1 MWKISYGL
9 FGFSNKHVDV
19 HDNPSQ
25 TLLARHLWL
34 GLKHKS
40 SISKRGR
47 LYIICA
53 PGAPHPASQDS
64 HQVSH
69 RSRELPAPAAGHCG
83 VEIFSS
89 CEPRQPSPRL
99 ASFHSLSVDLELLP
113 ASRAGPAPR
122 WSMWAVSPGPGLIHF
137 KFQSYRVE
145 ELSWLTE
152 QGGIEFWAAPHDV
165 TGDDGCWQGWRGA
178 WLREGWLGGCGVP
191 CVRCDHLIISSFERS
206 ALTGSHGQSAKILD
220 PDASGLPDFCFIVIH
235 WSEPIVCIFLVSKDS
250 LIVI

>member
-69 RSRELPAPAAGHCG
+69 RSRELPAPAAATAALRS
-83 VEIFSS
+83 F
-89 CEPRQPSPRL
+89 PR
-99 ASFHSLSVDLELLP
+99 
-113 ASRAGPAPR
+113 
-122 WSMWAVSPGPGLIHF
+122 VSPGSPGSQAIPASPALASPVSTHS
-137 KFQSYRVE
+137 Q
-145 ELSWLTE
+145 LTLNCCRPAGLGRAGTEME
-152 QGGIEFWAAPHDV
+152 Q
-165 TGDDGCWQGWRGA
+165 
-178 WLREGWLGGCGVP
+178 
-191 CVRCDHLIISSFERS
+191 
-206 ALTGSHGQSAKILD
+206 
-220 PDASGLPDFCFIVIH
+220 
-235 WSEPIVCIFLVSKDS
+235 WSM
-250 LIVI
+250 